1 MIFFM
6 ARLKLRVIVVLGE
19 DFFEEDND
27 IVNG

>member
-1 MIFFM
+1 VIFFM